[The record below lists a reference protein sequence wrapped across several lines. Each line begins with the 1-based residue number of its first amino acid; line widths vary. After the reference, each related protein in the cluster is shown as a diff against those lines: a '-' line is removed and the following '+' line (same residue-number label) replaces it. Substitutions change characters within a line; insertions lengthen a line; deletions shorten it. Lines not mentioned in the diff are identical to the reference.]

1 MSNQERQEITDGA
14 ISVPPKPSAYSRLL
28 TQRPWLILDGAMGT
42 QLFSRGMVP
51 GSPPEHLNLENPE
64 IVEAVHTEYLRVGSN
79 IILTNTFGGT
89 RQRLALHGLEDK
101 VYEINSAAAQIAKRS
116 ALQFDALVAG
126 SIGPLGQLLV
136 PLGTLSDVEAR
147 DAFREQ
153 IIGLTTDS
161 QGQPSDN
168 SVDLLW
174 IETMSSLEEATI
186 ALEACCELSDLPVA
200 VTMSFDTNRHTM
212 MGVSPAAA
220 VTALLAAGAS
230 AVGLNCGNS
239 LADNEAAIREM
250 REAAPK
256 ATLIAK
262 PNAGIPEW
270 EGAELTYS
278 ATPTLMAEFACR
290 LQQLGVR
297 LIGGCCGS
305 TPDHILAM
313 RSALLSSSQP
323 SSN

>member
-1 MSNQERQEITDGA
+1 MSNQGRQKITDGA
-14 ISVPPKPSAYSRLL
+14 ASVSPKPSAYSRLL
-28 TQRPWLILDGAMGT
+28 SQRPWLVIDGAMGT
-42 QLFSRGMVP
+42 QLFSRGLLP
-51 GSPPEHLNLENPE
+51 GSPPEQLNLENPE
-64 IVEAVHTEYLRVGSN
+64 IVEAVHTEYLRVGSD

-101 VYEINSAAAQIAKRS
+101 VYEINSAAARIARRS
-116 ALQFDALVAG
+116 ALKFDALVAG
-126 SIGPLGQLLV
+126 SIGPLGQLLD
-136 PLGTLSDVEAR
+136 PLGPLSAVEAR

-161 QGQPSDN
+161 QGQRSDN

-239 LADNEAAIREM
+239 LADNEVAIREM
-250 REAAPK
+250 REAAPD

-270 EGAELTYS
+270 KGAELTYS
-278 ATPTLMAEFACR
+278 ATPVLMAEFACR
-290 LQQLGVR
+290 LQHLGVR

-323 SSN
+323 SSI

>member
-1 MSNQERQEITDGA
+1 MRNKEAQKNNDGD
-14 ISVPPKPSAYSRLL
+14 ISIPPKPSRYTLL
-28 TQRPWLILDGAMGT
+28 LAQRPWLLIDGAMGT

-51 GSPPEHLNLENPE
+51 GSAPEELNLENPE
-64 IVEAVHTEYLRVGSN
+64 IVEAVHTDYLRAGSD

-101 VYEINSAAAQIAKRS
+101 VYEINSAAAQIARRS

-136 PLGTLSDVEAR
+136 PLGALSPVEAR

-186 ALEACCELSDLPVA
+186 ALEVCCELSDLPVA
-200 VTMSFDTNRHTM
+200 VTMSFDTNGHTM
-212 MGVSPAAA
+212 MGVSPAVA
-220 VTALLAAGAS
+220 VTALLAAGAA

-250 REAAPK
+250 REAAPE

-270 EGAELTYS
+270 KGAELTYS
-278 ATPTLMAEFACR
+278 ATPALMAEFACR
-290 LQQLGVR
+290 LQHLGVR

-305 TPDHILAM
+305 MPDHIVTM
-313 RSALLSSSQP
+313 RSTLLSSSEP
-323 SSN
+323 